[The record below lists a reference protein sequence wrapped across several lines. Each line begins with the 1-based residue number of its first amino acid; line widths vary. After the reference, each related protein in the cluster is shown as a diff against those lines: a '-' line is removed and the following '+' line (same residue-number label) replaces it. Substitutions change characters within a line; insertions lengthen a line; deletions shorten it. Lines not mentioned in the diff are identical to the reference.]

1 MTNKEKNRIKN
12 AKSKEYR
19 TSYKKKIYQQCREYC
34 WEYKR
39 THPCM
44 HCGEKHPACL
54 SFHHRDPSTKD
65 GDVTYL
71 CKYGMKRVEQK
82 LPNAIYFVIIVMPRF
97 IIIKGMPSLKI
108 RE

>member
-71 CKYGMKRVEQK
+71 CKYGMKRVLAEIAK
-82 LPNAIYFVIIVMPRF
+82 CDILCHNCHAKVHYNEGHAVT
-97 IIIKGMPSLKI
+97 
-108 RE
+108 